1 MIEMKEKPF
10 VNQNSLDEVYEIR
23 EKIGDGHFAD
33 VNLCICRQSNKK
45 FAAKFIMKQRFS
57 AFNTYGEHNKG
68 TSLANIDREAF
79 ILANLRHENIVKL
92 HEVFHRS
99 DSVVLILDLVTGG
112 ELFARVAECE
122 RLSEEEASNFV
133 EQILYG
139 VQHMHSLGVVH
150 LDLKPENIMIEDL
163 ASRKIKIIDFGLAR
177 VLNPN
182 ETFQDMAGTPEFCGS
197 VLVILDKSTQL
208 VLSSSVSKHVQPHC
222 VRVVV
227 HTTPNTHRRSR
238 NSQLRFYYF
247 CYGYVGD
254 WSDNL
259 YSVSVSSILTGISPF
274 AGDSQMETFQN
285 ILDCVVDYTREE
297 IRDVTELA
305 KDFIHRL
312 LVRNPRKR
320 ATVNEC
326 LQHPWIKPCDSV
338 QKDYR
343 RGSVIRKQNLDG
355 LKHFIAYPSP
365 PSSPVHPIPNAE
377 NQSNVFCHGPQ
388 SQSTQ
393 TGLERSNG
401 SYLDRME
408 SEKNRQ
414 EHRRDKRGRRKLS
427 HERNSHD
434 GDVIELITPEEI
446 LPTRGNHSS
455 TQLATYDHSL
465 GLEVGNEQS
474 SSRALL
480 TVEQDGEHNEDV
492 SRLDVQ
498 MPPAQTPT
506 SSDTPTKQ
514 PLRAASNNKS
524 HSGGWRSNFSNRLIG
539 RLGAAFA
546 AATITH
552 SPSQASGGL
561 DVGNKSGQNRI
572 NHVIRPK
579 EMATTELPM
588 FAKTINLTDLMFVSK
603 VSHELTT
610 DPLPSARHK
619 KPLRRGL
626 QLGTVSRAV
635 KEFETSTDSDE
646 TNWKDSQNSPTNVGA
661 SRANKSQS
669 VTETNQLKIWNAH
682 NVTKVRRPTFRFTYT
697 EPKYFICHL
706 LSYSTTHN
714 VSPSGNDTQ

>member
-10 VNQNSLDEVYEIR
+10 VNENSLDEVYEIR

-33 VNLCICRQSNKK
+33 VNLCVCRKSNKK
-45 FAAKFIMKQRFS
+45 FAAKFIMKQRLS
-57 AFNTYGEHNKG
+57 AFNTYGEYNKG

-182 ETFQDMAGTPEFCGS
+182 ETFQDMAGTPEFCAPEIVNYDSITFATDMWAIG
-197 VLVILDKSTQL
+197 VITYIL
-208 VLSSSVSKHVQPHC
+208 
-222 VRVVV
+222 
-227 HTTPNTHRRSR
+227 
-238 NSQLRFYYF
+238 
-247 CYGYVGD
+247 
-254 WSDNL
+254 
-259 YSVSVSSILTGISPF
+259 LTGISPF

-338 QKDYR
+338 QKCYR

-355 LKHFIAYPSP
+355 LRHFIAYPSP
-365 PSSPVHPIPNAE
+365 PSSPANPLPNSE
-377 NQSNVFCHGPQ
+377 NQSNVFFQDPQ
-388 SQSTQ
+388 FQSPQ
-393 TGLERSNG
+393 IGLECNNESG
-401 SYLDRME
+401 LDRVE
-408 SEKNRQ
+408 SQNNQ
-414 EHRRDKRGRRKLS
+414 HQHRRDKRGRRKVS

-434 GDVIELITPEEI
+434 NDVVKLIIPEEI
-446 LPTRGNHSS
+446 FPKASEQPASRSLPI
-455 TQLATYDHSL
+455 A
-465 GLEVGNEQS
+465 EQN
-474 SSRALL
+474 
-480 TVEQDGEHNEDV
+480 GENDKEI
-492 SRLDVQ
+492 SRLEAQ
-498 MPPAQTPT
+498 LPSAQTHTT
-506 SSDTPTKQ
+506 SDAPTKQ
-514 PLRAASNNKS
+514 SQPAASNNKG

-546 AATITH
+546 AATTPTH
-552 SPSQASGGL
+552 SPSQSSGGS
-561 DVGNKSGQNRI
+561 DVGSKSGQSRM
-572 NHVIRPK
+572 NHIVKPK
-579 EMATTELPM
+579 EMTTTE
-588 FAKTINLTDLMFVSK
+588 
-603 VSHELTT
+603 VSHGPTNA
-610 DPLPSARHK
+610 PLPTVRHK

-635 KEFETSTDSDE
+635 KEFETSVSNSTDSDE
-646 TNWKDSQNSPTNVGA
+646 ANCNDSQNGPTNLGTP
-661 SRANKSQS
+661 RTGKSHS
-669 VTETNQLKIWNAH
+669 ITETTQLKIWNAH
-682 NVTKVRRPTFRFTYT
+682 NVSKVTMQRQRDPDRKQVGRLQELFEKQAAMQTLRPNGA
-697 EPKYFICHL
+697 K
-706 LSYSTTHN
+706 LSHRASHT
-714 VSPSGNDTQ
+714 

>member
-1 MIEMKEKPF
+1 
-10 VNQNSLDEVYEIR
+10 
-23 EKIGDGHFAD
+23 
-33 VNLCICRQSNKK
+33 
-45 FAAKFIMKQRFS
+45 MKQRLS

-92 HEVFHRS
+92 HEVFHRN

-182 ETFQDMAGTPEFCGS
+182 ETFQDMAGTPEFCAPEIVNYDSITFATDMWAIG
-197 VLVILDKSTQL
+197 VITYIL
-208 VLSSSVSKHVQPHC
+208 
-222 VRVVV
+222 
-227 HTTPNTHRRSR
+227 
-238 NSQLRFYYF
+238 
-247 CYGYVGD
+247 
-254 WSDNL
+254 
-259 YSVSVSSILTGISPF
+259 LTGISPF

-365 PSSPVHPIPNAE
+365 PSSPVNPIPNSE
-377 NQSNVFCHGPQ
+377 KQSNVFFHGPQ

-393 TGLERSNG
+393 TGLESSNG
-401 SYLDRME
+401 SDLDRVE

-414 EHRRDKRGRRKLS
+414 EHRRDKRGRRKVS

-434 GDVIELITPEEI
+434 GDVIKLITPEEI

-455 TQLATYDHSL
+455 PQLATYDHSL
-465 GLEVGNEQS
+465 GLEIENEQS
-474 SSRALL
+474 ASRAVLN
-480 TVEQDGEHNEDV
+480 VEQNGENDKDV
-492 SRLDVQ
+492 SRLDAKV
-498 MPPAQTPT
+498 PPAQTHT
-506 SSDTPTKQ
+506 TSDTPTKQ
-514 PLRAASNNKS
+514 SLPAASNNKG

-546 AATITH
+546 AATTTH

-579 EMATTELPM
+579 EVATAE
-588 FAKTINLTDLMFVSK
+588 
-603 VSHELTT
+603 VSHAPTT
-610 DPLPSARHK
+610 DSLPSARHK

-635 KEFETSTDSDE
+635 KEFETSVSTSTDSDE
-646 TNWKDSQNSPTNVGA
+646 TNCKDSQNGPTNVGA
-661 SRANKSQS
+661 SRADKLQS

-682 NVTKVRRPTFRFTYT
+682 NVSKVRRPTFLFY
-697 EPKYFICHL
+697 L
-706 LSYSTTHN
+706 
-714 VSPSGNDTQ
+714 Q